1 MLWNCLLLKVELNSM
16 GCNSC
21 HFNMGLTLLIRINKK
36 FVKET
41 FFRRNEGG
49 GDNCLCG
56 KLSCPPSFL
65 FYTVIEVLLG
75 PLSLTDLTPV
85 FPTIPVTNVVPAT
98 IILVE
103 TLHGSHVVR
112 ALWEGQ
118 TWRGWLIC
126 VVNIEE
132 WEGQRQRHRCTSVGF
147 CPPLTTRDDRR
158 AVWGP
163 NGEINLLIKLL
174 QEIL

>member
-1 MLWNCLLLKVELNSM
+1 MLWNCVLKVELNSM
-16 GCNSC
+16 GCSSC
-21 HFNMGLTLLIRINKK
+21 HFNTSLTLLRINNE

-41 FFRRNEGG
+41 FFGRNEGG
-49 GDNCLCG
+49 DGDNCLYG
-56 KLSCPPSFL
+56 KLSCPPFL
-65 FYTVIEVLLG
+65 FYTVIEVLLR
-75 PLSLTDLTPV
+75 PLWLTDLTPV

-103 TLHGSHVVR
+103 TLHGPHVVR

-132 WEGQRQRHRCTSVGF
+132 REGQRQWHRCTLVGF

-163 NGEINLLIKLL
+163 NGEINLLIKPL